1 MASVTFTLSDLR
13 LSTLRAAANRIIPA
27 DDYPGAAD
35 AGAVEFILRLLNTD
49 LAGEQL
55 TYVHGLAGIEAE
67 SQAAHG
73 QSFASLTAPQ
83 QDALLGN
90 IEADRVQADWIIAP
104 LAFFPM
110 LVEHVLESFYADPQN
125 GGNRDGVSWKMIGF
139 RAEGGT
145 W

>member
-1 MASVTFTLSDLR
+1 MIPFTLSDFH

-27 DDYPGAAD
+27 DDYAGAAD

-49 LAGEQL
+49 LSGEQL
-55 TYVHGLAGIEAE
+55 TYVHGLAGVEAE
-67 SQAAHG
+67 SQAVHG
-73 QSFASLTAPQ
+73 RSFASLPLSQ
-83 QDALLGN
+83 QDALLAN
-90 IEADRVQADWIIAP
+90 IEADRVQADWIVSPI
-104 LAFFPM
+104 AFFPM

-125 GGNRDGVSWKMIGF
+125 GGNRDAVSWKMIGF

>member
-1 MASVTFTLSDLR
+1 MDPVTFALSDLH
-13 LSTLRAAANRIIPA
+13 LSTLRAAADRIIPA

-49 LAGEQL
+49 LRGEQL
-55 TYVHGLAGIEAE
+55 TYGHGLAGIEAE
-67 SQAAHG
+67 SQAAYG
-73 QSFASLTAPQ
+73 RPFASLPAHQ
-83 QDALLGN
+83 KDGLLAN
-90 IEADRVQADWIIAP
+90 IEADRVQTDWIVSP

-110 LVEHVLESFYADPQN
+110 LVEHVLESYYADPQN